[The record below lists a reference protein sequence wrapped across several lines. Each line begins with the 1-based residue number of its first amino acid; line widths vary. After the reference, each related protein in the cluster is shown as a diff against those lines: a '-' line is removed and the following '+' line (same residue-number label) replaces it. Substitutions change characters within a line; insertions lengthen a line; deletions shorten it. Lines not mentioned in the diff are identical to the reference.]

1 MISQAGGGW
10 NQQLKWLLGCFL
22 FLISIGLGIIG
33 SFTFLKWASL
43 LAFRVFLAEVK
54 FSSQTIFQRPE
65 PCNFNI
71 LAGGAVAFVNTS
83 ASCRSEFTHLV
94 FKPVALI
101 CCFVAIT
108 SIDVRFS
115 EPPKPNPSD
124 SFFSKASYKLLQS
137 VIAIASGRSFNT
149 SSGLRR
155 SMPWG

>member
-1 MISQAGGGW
+1 MGV
-10 NQQLKWLLGCFL
+10 
-22 FLISIGLGIIG
+22 GIIG
-33 SFTFLKWASL
+33 SFTCLKCASL
-43 LAFRVFLAEVK
+43 LAFRVFLADVE

-71 LAGGAVAFVNTS
+71 LAGGRAVPFVNTS
-83 ASCRSEFTHLV
+83 ANCRSEFTHLV

-115 EPPKPNPSD
+115 EPPRPNPSD

-137 VIAIASGRSFNT
+137 VIAIASGREFQNFVW
-149 SSGLRR
+149 SSEIDALG
-155 SMPWG
+155 MKEIGKE